1 MLSYLY
7 KGGMNLENK
16 YQKLFQP
23 IKINQLEVKNRIF
36 MSPMSTNFA
45 TKDGYVTDE
54 MIYYYSRRAKGGVGL
69 IVTEVTM
76 IEPTYKYIA
85 HTLSVQDDSYLE
97 GWH

>member
-1 MLSYLY
+1 
-7 KGGMNLENK
+7 MNLENK

-76 IEPTYKYIA
+76 IEQPTNILLILYQFKMIPI
-85 HTLSVQDDSYLE
+85 LKD
-97 GWH
+97 GKN

>member
-1 MLSYLY
+1 
-7 KGGMNLENK
+7 MNLENK

-54 MIYYYSRRAKGGVGL
+54 MSKRWRW
-69 IVTEVTM
+69 
-76 IEPTYKYIA
+76 
-85 HTLSVQDDSYLE
+85 SDCN
-97 GWH
+97 

>member
-1 MLSYLY
+1 
-7 KGGMNLENK
+7 
-16 YQKLFQP
+16 
-23 IKINQLEVKNRIF
+23 
-36 MSPMSTNFA
+36 MSTNFA

-85 HTLSVQDDSYLE
+85 HTLSIKMIPIL
-97 GWH
+97 

>member
-1 MLSYLY
+1 
-7 KGGMNLENK
+7 MNLENK

-36 MSPMSTNFA
+36 MSP
-45 TKDGYVTDE
+45 TDE

-97 GWH
+97 GWQKLANEIISMIVRS

>member
-1 MLSYLY
+1 
-7 KGGMNLENK
+7 MNLENK

-69 IVTEVTM
+69 IVTEV
-76 IEPTYKYIA
+76 IDHFIRSEE
-85 HTLSVQDDSYLE
+85 HTSELQSR
-97 GWH
+97 